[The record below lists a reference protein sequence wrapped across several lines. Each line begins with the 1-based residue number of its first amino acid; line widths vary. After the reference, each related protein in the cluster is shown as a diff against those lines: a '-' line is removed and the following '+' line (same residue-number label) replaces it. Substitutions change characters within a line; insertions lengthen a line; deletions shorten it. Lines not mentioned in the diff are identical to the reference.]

1 MFMSKSAQAMA
12 SVCAAVMIAGP
23 ALAEDG
29 RSRVPFDIEQHFGS
43 RPVVEARLNGRPYR
57 MIVHA
62 NAGSYVQ
69 VNHAEARALAVTGM
83 VHAGEYGIAAPGQV
97 STLGRDDGVL
107 QSLEVAGRTRIEVPI
122 AVFERPAGS
131 GEGMLGL
138 PWLTANGVIIDYA
151 SRSITLPEDT
161 AEAERYGQVLEAQGY
176 RPHALTRDPADGRYL
191 ITALID
197 GQPMPLVVSTVAA
210 NDLDVAAVERAGLGL
225 GPVSGRWGGPGGTVG
240 ETRQTARPVTLEIGD
255 WRSPPTLFS
264 VYDIYAYAEK
274 PRPYRATDGRAGMP
288 GADFLIANQAVIDF
302 GRSRLYLKPTA
313 P

>member
-1 MFMSKSAQAMA
+1 MFISRSVQVMA
-12 SVCAAVMIAGP
+12 SLCAAVMIAGP
-23 ALAEDG
+23 ALAGDARPG
-29 RSRVPFDIEQHFGS
+29 VAFDIEQHFGS
-43 RPVVEARLNGRPYR
+43 RPVVDARLNGRPYR

-69 VNHAEARALAVTGM
+69 VNHAEASVLAVTGM
-83 VHAGEYGIAAPGQV
+83 VHGGQYGIAAPGQV
-97 STLGRDDGVL
+97 SALGRDDGVL
-107 QSLEVAGRTRIEVPI
+107 QSLEVAGRTRTQVPI

-151 SRSITLPEDT
+151 SHSITLPEDA

-191 ITALID
+191 IAALVE
-197 GQPMPLVVSTVAA
+197 GQPMSLVVSTVAG
-210 NDLDVAAVERAGLGL
+210 NDLDVAAAERAHLAL

-240 ETRQTARPVTLEIGD
+240 ETRQTVRPVMLAIGD
-255 WRSPPTLFS
+255 WRSPPTAFS

-274 PRPYRATDGRAGMP
+274 PRPYRAIDGRAGML

-302 GRSRLYLKPTA
+302 GRSRLYLKPPT